1 MTFTVDPPV
10 SDLSGG
16 ELTEIELLDE
26 RPIDA
31 HPQRDRPRAI
41 SSRTADD
48 WFSLAGALVGSLC
61 LSWLL
66 YTQVLP
72 FSGKLGFVL
81 FWYLTFIALYAGVTS
96 VSQPLPVVRDRVMS
110 ALIQGLAAV
119 VVLVLA
125 STVIYTFIRGFPAYR
140 HLNFFTQDMA
150 NAGPLD
156 PLTRGGAKAAIA
168 GSLIELGVAI
178 VISLPLGLITAVYMT
193 EIGGRFARIVRTV
206 VEAMTAVPD
215 LVAGLFIYAFWL
227 VALHENRNGFAAAMA
242 LSITML
248 PIIARSAAV
257 FLRTVPS
264 GLREASAALGA
275 PMWRTVWSVVLPT
288 ARPGLATAVIL
299 GLARGIGE
307 TAPVLIV
314 SSPSS
319 FFEANPFGNPM
330 NSLSLFAYTGIRA
343 PDDHSHARGYGAA
356 CLLLG
361 VVIILFVLIR
371 LLARPRKPEA
381 GPLRRLVATTRTSLS
396 ERRSA
401 SRGRAGAPNTASSTS
416 MTSPS

>member
-1 MTFTVDPPV
+1 M
-10 SDLSGG
+10 
-16 ELTEIELLDE
+16 
-26 RPIDA
+26 
-31 HPQRDRPRAI
+31 
-41 SSRTADD
+41 
-48 WFSLAGALVGSLC
+48 SLAGSLAGSLC
-61 LSWLL
+61 LAWLL

-81 FWYLTFIALYAGVTS
+81 FWYATFIGLYAGVTAI
-96 VSQPLPVVRDRVMS
+96 SQPLPVVRDRVAS
-110 ALIQGLAAV
+110 ALVQGLAAV
-119 VVLVLA
+119 VLLVLVA
-125 STVIYTFIRGFPAYR
+125 TVFYTIYRGMPALR
-140 HLNFFTQDMA
+140 HPNFYVQDMS

-156 PLTRGGAKAAIA
+156 PLTQGGAEAAII
-168 GSLIELGVAI
+168 GTLLELAI
-178 VISLPLGLITAVYMT
+178 AIAISLPLGLVTAVYMV
-193 EIGGRFARIVRTV
+193 EVGGRFSRVVRTV

-227 VALHENRNGFAAAMA
+227 IALHQDRSGLAAAFA

-248 PIIARSAAV
+248 PIIARSASV

-314 SSPSS
+314 STPLSYS
-319 FFEANPFGNPM
+319 EKNPFSSPM
-330 NSLSLFAYTGIRA
+330 NSLSLYAYTFIRA
-343 PDDHSHARGYGAA
+343 PDSNSHSRGYGAA

-361 VVIILFVLIR
+361 VVIILFVVIR
-371 LLARPRKPEA
+371 LLARPRRPEP
-381 GPLRRLVATTRTSLS
+381 GPLRRLVGATSTSLARR
-396 ERRSA
+396 RRSEPVGAAVPALTVA
-401 SRGRAGAPNTASSTS
+401 SPPAPL
-416 MTSPS
+416 SPSPSS

>member
-1 MTFTVDPPV
+1 MTFTVDPPI
-10 SDLSGG
+10 SDVPED
-16 ELTEIELLDE
+16 ELPSVEMLAD
-26 RPIDA
+26 RPIDD
-31 HPQRDRPRAI
+31 HPRVDRPRAI

-48 WFSLAGALVGSLC
+48 WLSLGGAFVGSLC

-81 FWYLTFIALYAGVTS
+81 FWYAVFVGLYAGVTAI
-96 VSQPLPVVRDRVMS
+96 SQPLPVVRDRVMS
-110 ALIQGLAAV
+110 ALVQGLAAV
-119 VVLVLA
+119 VGLVLIA
-125 STVIYTFIRGFPAYR
+125 TVVYTFIRGFPAYR
-140 HLNFFTQDMA
+140 HLSFFTEDMA

-156 PLTRGGAKAAIA
+156 PLSKGGAKAAIV
-168 GSLIELGVAI
+168 GSLIELGLAM
-178 VISLPLGLITAVYMT
+178 VISLPLGLITAIYMV
-193 EIGGRFARIVRTV
+193 EIGGRFSRIVRTV

-227 VALHENRNGFAAAMA
+227 VALHEDRNGFAASMA

-257 FLRTVPS
+257 FLATVPS

-314 SSPSS
+314 SAPSS
-319 FFEANPFGNPM
+319 YFEANPFGNPM
-330 NSLSLFAYTGIRA
+330 NSLSLFAYTLIRA
-343 PDDHSHARGYGAA
+343 PDDNSHARGYGAA

-371 LLARPRKPEA
+371 LLARPRKPEP
-381 GPLRRLVATTRTSLS
+381 GPLRRLVGATRTSF
-396 ERRSA
+396 A
-401 SRGRAGAPNTASSTS
+401 SRTSSAVTSAPAPALTASSAS
-416 MTSPS
+416 SS